1 LLRLGYR
8 LNPIPASLG
17 GWLAIA
23 SGVGLVLSRIS
34 WTSYIW
40 LLPDL
45 RFWLSVSQ
53 GDLDDPGR
61 QAPAVRKEGYVPQRV
76 RAKPSSRW

>member
-1 LLRLGYR
+1 MRFVGRGTGGIRQRPGGPRQLRRLLRLGYR

-45 RFWLSVSQ
+45 RF
-53 GDLDDPGR
+53 
-61 QAPAVRKEGYVPQRV
+61 
-76 RAKPSSRW
+76 